1 MTTTTTCE
9 ASADIHNATC
19 LKHCVGTVTV
29 ISMFKVAYIYVS
41 RPPRTTV
48 SSGCGNKRRP
58 FTAPLSAALRPEPFA
73 SCLHSASQI
82 KQQWKNNI
90 QRSYKVQSV
99 PFNTL
104 HYFTTCHKKMK
115 CLFVLLFHRSLV
127 PWQVSYD
134 VPRVEMTECWSLHEM
149 FTKFLLRHVVMSHV
163 DVWFPLWT
171 SHFVLVCCHFHWSA
185 DPLFLH

>member
-1 MTTTTTCE
+1 MTTTTTTCE

-41 RPPRTTV
+41 RPPPAFCTTV

-82 KQQWKNNI
+82 KQQWKNNK
-90 QRSYKVQSV
+90 QSRYKVHLV

-104 HYFTTCHKKMK
+104 HYFTTCHKEMK
-115 CLFVLLFHRSLV
+115 CLVFFFLSHGSLV
-127 PWQVSYD
+127 PWQLSYD
-134 VPRVEMTECWSLHEM
+134 VPRVEMTEC
-149 FTKFLLRHVVMSHV
+149 
-163 DVWFPLWT
+163 
-171 SHFVLVCCHFHWSA
+171 
-185 DPLFLH
+185 